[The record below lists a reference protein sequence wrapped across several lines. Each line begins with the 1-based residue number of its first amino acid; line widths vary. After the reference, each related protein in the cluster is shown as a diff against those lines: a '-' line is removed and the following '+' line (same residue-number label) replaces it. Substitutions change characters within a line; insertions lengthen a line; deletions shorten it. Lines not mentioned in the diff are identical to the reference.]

1 MSVCTRIAFQCA
13 ISIADNTTVSTTIN
27 IRHYFIRKAAYYV
40 EEQIQYCLEQDE
52 KYLKNMTFEIQ
63 NHRK

>member
-1 MSVCTRIAFQCA
+1 MWKET
-13 ISIADNTTVSTTIN
+13 NT
-27 IRHYFIRKAAYYV
+27 
-40 EEQIQYCLEQDE
+40 YCLEQDE